1 MLSVKFIVWLTVH
14 VLLPFSVFTDNVG
27 SAVSLRASLAII
39 SDSIRFQKNRAYRG
53 AALKITDGSRV
64 SNTYTVYFC
73 KPKYRR
79 STSPHPYQKCF
90 I

>member
-1 MLSVKFIVWLTVH
+1 M
-14 VLLPFSVFTDNVG
+14 FTHNDG
-27 SAVSLRASLAII
+27 SAVLLRASLAII

-64 SNTYTVYFC
+64 SMC
-73 KPKYRR
+73 ICELKQ
-79 STSPHPYQKCF
+79 STSPHPYQN